1 MRRMEDRIKLLKHIG
16 VLESKVAEMN
26 DLEQY
31 VTELERENVML
42 KGLGKSAKGKQ
53 MLAEMELDSDKELE
67 DAVRAGKRIILEEE
81 ESD

>member
-1 MRRMEDRIKLLKHIG
+1 
-16 VLESKVAEMN
+16 
-26 DLEQY
+26 
-31 VTELERENVML
+31 
-42 KGLGKSAKGKQ
+42 